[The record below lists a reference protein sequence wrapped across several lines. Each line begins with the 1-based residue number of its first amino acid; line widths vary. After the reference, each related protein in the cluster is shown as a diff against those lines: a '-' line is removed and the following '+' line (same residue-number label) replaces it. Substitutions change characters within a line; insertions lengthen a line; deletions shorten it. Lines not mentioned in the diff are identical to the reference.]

1 MAHPENGLGSLYVIG
16 NNVQNLTSI
25 IKDAAPLTF
34 AQGLGC
40 VVFSMDVSGGHID
53 LQGNN
58 YVGMHFC
65 SFSLCLWYK
74 HLRLHRQRCW

>member
-40 VVFSMDVSGGHID
+40 VVFSMDVGGKWWAHCFARKQ
-53 LQGNN
+53 LCGNA
-58 YVGMHFC
+58 F
-65 SFSLCLWYK
+65 L
-74 HLRLHRQRCW
+74 

>member
-40 VVFSMDVSGGHID
+40 VVFSMDVGGKWWAH
-53 LQGNN
+53 
-58 YVGMHFC
+58 
-65 SFSLCLWYK
+65 
-74 HLRLHRQRCW
+74 